1 MNSGPNTFSEEGSIT
16 SNGDVSQPL
25 AEITTREAPGAV
37 ARGTNLNE
45 ANLNEANLDSE
56 FYQLPDE
63 IETAQIITPDEASGG
78 VPKIIEADLHSPDEQ
93 YSYENA
99 GGDESGLPPGPPDL
113 PTTLASA
120 HEPPPPSA
128 PPELDIF
135 EHLGELRQRI
145 LYCVAATAVALCITW
160 NFGAQLTEWFSHPI
174 SQVLK
179 QHNTKGVAN
188 TLITIGPME
197 AFMVYF
203 QITLVAALLLVMPFI
218 LFQMWRFIEPALTR
232 HERRYGMVMLPF
244 SVILFFTGSALGY
257 LMSPVFFGFFLAFQP
272 PEVAA
277 NYSYGESATLL
288 AKMLLVFGVCFQ
300 VPVVTIFLH
309 KIGVVSRNVLIQYWR
324 HVVLVIFV
332 VVAIITPTW
341 DPFTLIVCSLPPC
354 ILYGVSI
361 WLIKWL

>member
-1 MNSGPNTFSEEGSIT
+1 MNSGPNMFSEEGSAT
-16 SNGDVSQPL
+16 SNGAASPSAPQMPV
-25 AEITTREAPGAV
+25 EITTREAPGAV

-45 ANLNEANLDSE
+45 ANLDSE
-56 FYQLPDE
+56 FYQLPEAE
-63 IETAQIITPDEASGG
+63 IETSQIITPDEASGG
-78 VPKIIEADLHSPDEQ
+78 VPIVIEADLSSPAEQ

-99 GGDESGLPPGPPDL
+99 GGDESVPPPGPPDL
-113 PTTLASA
+113 PTALASA
-120 HEPPPPSA
+120 HEPPPPPA

-145 LYCVAATAVALCITW
+145 LYCVAATAVALSITW
-160 NFGAQLTEWFSHPI
+160 NFGTQLTAWFSHPI

-179 QHNTKGVAN
+179 QHNTKDTAN

-244 SVILFFTGSALGY
+244 SVILFFTGSVLGY
-257 LMSPVFFGFFLAFQP
+257 FMSPVFFGFFLAFQP
-272 PEVAA
+272 PGVAA

-300 VPVVTIFLH
+300 VPVITIFLH
-309 KIGVVSRNVLIQYWR
+309 KIGIVSRNVLIQYWR

-341 DPFTLIVCSLPPC
+341 DPFTLVVCALPPC
-354 ILYGVSI
+354 ILYAVSI